1 MARFAAIGDTGVVV
15 DVTDVSDPEAGD
27 EAEYLVACTWCP
39 FRIRPGEMSDEFEDV
54 MEAAGI
60 HADSHRES
68 PS

>member
-1 MARFAAIGDTGVVV
+1 MARFAAIGDDGVVV
-15 DVTDVSDPEAGD
+15 NVTDVSDPEAGD

-54 MEAAGI
+54 MEAAAI
-60 HADSHRES
+60 HADSHEGS